1 MQMQIE
7 NPYLKQK
14 SELVIMIDRLKL
26 RLASENTDRLKAEL
40 VSAEELL
47 HNVEAKS
54 REFNA
59 QILSSFNSEVEKVI
73 TKSIEIKSSGVS
85 ISKQY
90 NEFKELHR
98 EVKRLAKRIGEA
110 KIQIIREMRPK
121 KEEVM

>member
-121 KEEVM
+121 KE

>member
-73 TKSIEIKSSGVS
+73 TKSIRHGDLGLFLIDELPKGLKKSDSKVLLKGSHGNEHYVDKGVF
-85 ISKQY
+85 Y
-90 NEFKELHR
+90 
-98 EVKRLAKRIGEA
+98 
-110 KIQIIREMRPK
+110 P
-121 KEEVM
+121 